1 MIVTMIVT
9 MIPDDSGNDSDD
21 DIDSDDDPT
30 MTTSMLRSGVIA
42 GDNGSP
48 KLLTLGPAQP
58 PELEN
63 TNFAGMYFDA
73 FLDVLTGAP
82 PPNLENIG
90 CLYWLLIY
98 QRDPEI
104 LQKSNCNTFIC
115 QL

>member
-1 MIVTMIVT
+1 MIRRDRDDDPTMRSGMIAGDNDDDLGMKLMTMIADDSD
-9 MIPDDSGNDSDD
+9 DDSGDDSDD

-63 TNFAGMYFDA
+63 TNFVGMKR
-73 FLDVLTGAP
+73 
-82 PPNLENIG
+82 NI
-90 CLYWLLIY
+90 LWM
-98 QRDPEI
+98 
-104 LQKSNCNTFIC
+104 F
-115 QL
+115 

>member
-1 MIVTMIVT
+1 MIVAMTVAMIVTMIVT
-9 MIPDDSGNDSDD
+9 MIPDDSGDDSDD

-90 CLYWLLIY
+90 SL
-98 QRDPEI
+98 
-104 LQKSNCNTFIC
+104 N
-115 QL
+115 